1 MCEMITEPE
10 RKIPVLMKADVCL
23 LYTSQISY
31 NKIFFDEINK
41 NIFTN
46 KYYYAIM
53 IIRKIDIEF

>member
-1 MCEMITEPE
+1 MHTLFFCSIIDF
-10 RKIPVLMKADVCL
+10 RIIFL
-23 LYTSQISY
+23 Y
-31 NKIFFDEINK
+31 NKSKFLIIKYFFDEINK